1 MKKRE
6 IKCKNCQD
14 SYGACVQCLKLSFYF
29 SIVEKVRKQ
38 QISFPII
45 ELPKQKQKEFE
56 KKLKEM
62 HKFYFSGKA

>member
-6 IKCKNCQD
+6 IKCENCQY

-45 ELPKQKQKEFE
+45 ELPKQKEKEFE